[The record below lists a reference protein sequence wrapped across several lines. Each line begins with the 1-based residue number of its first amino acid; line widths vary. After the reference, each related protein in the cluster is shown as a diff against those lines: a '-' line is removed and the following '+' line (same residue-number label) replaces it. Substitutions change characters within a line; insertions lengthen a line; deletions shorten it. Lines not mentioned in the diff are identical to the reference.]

1 MTTPASGDADSP
13 MAKRGC
19 VPRSSSATRRPRRRA
34 TIASSEPP
42 NPEPMIARSASS
54 GAITHDGRRNALG
67 PVDETQPLRAV
78 RGTVAGEETF
88 DVPQVGEYATQSDD
102 DTVFHDGFERG
113 EPRSFRGNR
122 FHDAVAAAGR
132 NDRTDR

>member
-19 VPRSSSATRRPRRRA
+19 VPRSSRATRRPRRRA

-54 GAITHDGRRNALG
+54 AAVTHDGRRNALG
-67 PVDETQPLRAV
+67 PVDETQTLRAL
-78 RGTVAGEETF
+78 RRTVTGEKTF
-88 DVPQVGEYATQSDD
+88 DVPQVREDATLSDD
-102 DTVFHDGFERG
+102 DTVFHD
-113 EPRSFRGNR
+113 
-122 FHDAVAAAGR
+122 
-132 NDRTDR
+132 